1 MVLTRL
7 QFLKKEQFFH
17 WYQTSHKMTKL
28 PPKILNFNQRC
39 KRRGQ
44 VCFSNFVSGHRH
56 VSDKSIRLYP
66 YLIIL

>member
-28 PPKILNFNQRC
+28 PPKYWTLINDVNGTAKCVSVISEVATDMFQTNRLDYILTW
-39 KRRGQ
+39 
-44 VCFSNFVSGHRH
+44 
-56 VSDKSIRLYP
+56 
-66 YLIIL
+66 